1 MELKVDRKAIKNGIK
16 SSFGFSDFEEKF
28 GIQRDELEKTIRFL
42 YNRNSDTAEEM
53 IREIA
58 KNEKKRAKVTA
69 KKPITE
75 YKGVPIEDFK
85 SMSLDEFMALENN
98 ETVIES
104 DKVIADTNA
113 KAVTPRNKEILL
125 IEEDITRLSSELI
138 KAESETKR
146 WDERSRAHDGQLRE
160 LDEKLGKL
168 EADMRKVKE
177 KFDSIVGIAREVREK
192 VDQARENQSRLQA
205 AIDEKRQ
212 KLAELKRISVCVYND
227 GVIAPLEE
235 DTPIVIDDTGADTIC
250 TELFSTVECQ
260 ELRMKDVRT
269 LARLIAIVK
278 NSSLDFEVICD
289 NAELEK
295 AFGALKDRFCDDKET
310 SNE

>member
-1 MELKVDRKAIKNGIK
+1 MELKVDRKAIKNGLK
-16 SSFGFSDFEEKF
+16 GGYGFSDFEEKF
-28 GIQRDELEKTIRFL
+28 GIQRGELEKTIRFL

-58 KNEKKRAKVTA
+58 KNEKKRAKVA
-69 KKPITE
+69 SKKPATE

-85 SMSLDEFMALENN
+85 SMSLDEFMALDSNADSCN
-98 ETVIES
+98 TVAS
-104 DKVIADTNA
+104 NDVKT
-113 KAVTPRNKEILL
+113 VTPCSKEILL
-125 IEEDITRLSSELI
+125 IEEDIANLSDELI

-146 WDERSRAHDGQLRE
+146 WDERYRAHDGQLRE

-177 KFDSIVGIAREVREK
+177 KFDSVVGIAREVREK

-212 KLAELKRISVCVYND
+212 KLAELKRISICVYND
-227 GVIAPLEE
+227 GTIAPLE
-235 DTPIVIDDTGADTIC
+235 DDTSVVINDAGTDDIC
-250 TELFSTVECQ
+250 TVLFSAAECQ
-260 ELRMKDVRT
+260 ELRMRDVRT

-278 NSSLDFEVICD
+278 NSSLDFEVVCD
-289 NAELEK
+289 NTELEK
-295 AFGALKDRFCDDKET
+295 AFGALKNRFCDDKEA
-310 SNE
+310 SEK